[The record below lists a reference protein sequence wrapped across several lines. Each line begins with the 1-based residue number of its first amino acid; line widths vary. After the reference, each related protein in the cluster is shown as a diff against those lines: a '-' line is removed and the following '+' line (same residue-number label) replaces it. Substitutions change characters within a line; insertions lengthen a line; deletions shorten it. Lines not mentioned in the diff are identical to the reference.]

1 MCSVSTALAESF
13 YLRELFNLSLQPN
26 ESYSRMTTVE
36 EIEKELSP
44 NLQSQF
50 RRRASKMQMLPGVAV
65 QALEIA
71 RDPECSIRE
80 FVAIVERD
88 AKLAG
93 DILGMANSA
102 MFCSGGPPIITLQ
115 QSIVRLGFR
124 QCRNLILSTSMASL
138 MKSSTLEEEWVRDV
152 LWRHGFLTG
161 MLAIHINRVV
171 GTGFQGE
178 EFAAGLMHDFGR
190 TLIAVCMPEQFSM
203 VDPLHF
209 DESSETPVLEK
220 RIIGTSHCEAGA
232 WFAEISHL
240 PSEFVEVIRYHHHS
254 AAATKHRRLVALT
267 AIADHMASYLQRFDN
282 ATNYD
287 IRTNEAVYVLETCGV
302 TNAAGRLAD
311 VCRDMMT
318 SCKKEAQKM
327 WSV

>member
-1 MCSVSTALAESF
+1 MSTSTETSNDLAPG
-13 YLRELFNLSLQPN
+13 LQN
-26 ESYSRMTTVE
+26 DFVRR
-36 EIEKELSP
+36 
-44 NLQSQF
+44 SQ
-50 RRRASKMQMLPGVAV
+50 KLQMLPGVAV

-80 FVAIVERD
+80 FVAVVERD

-102 MFCSGGPPIITLQ
+102 LFTSGGPPIITLQ

-138 MKSSTLEEEWVRDV
+138 MKSLTLEEEWVRDV

-161 MLAIHINRVV
+161 MLAIHVNKVV

-178 EFAAGLMHDFGR
+178 EFAAGLMHDLGR
-190 TLIAVCMPEQFSM
+190 TLIAVCMPEQFTL

-209 DESSETPVLEK
+209 DESSETPVSEK
-220 RIIGTSHCEAGA
+220 LIIGTNHCEAGA
-232 WFAEISHL
+232 WFAERSHL
-240 PSEFVEVIRYHHHS
+240 PSEFVEVIRFHHNP

-282 ATNYD
+282 AANYD
-287 IRTNEAVYVLETCGV
+287 LRTNEGVYVLETCGV
-302 TNAAGRLAD
+302 PSVAGRLAD

-318 SCKKEAQKM
+318 TSKKEAQKM